1 MKHTFL
7 ICCILLYYL
16 PLKAQLKVDAGNDVI
31 VCSGDN
37 NGEYKIGGSPTAS
50 SDVEPYTYTWS
61 GKHFDLKYPTGEPMW
76 IYASDIMDDT
86 TKGNPVI
93 KDWRNVPDE
102 WTTYYLKVEDAV
114 GNVQVDSVK
123 IIESVFFIHAIY
135 KLPETIYRGDSVRLF
150 GDIYFV
156 NNFVPLEYTLSPS
169 HGLTDSTNING
180 WAKPDTSITYYLQA
194 VNSVGCSSPKIKYWR
209 IDVIDTTSAIG
220 RELIESEVQCYLQN
234 GSILIKWSD
243 GNVELFSVTVTDLNG
258 QLIHAGNYNEQKLIL
273 SDLRL
278 KENKVYLVSVVVKG
292 QIFTYK
298 LFNG

>member
-1 MKHTFL
+1 
-7 ICCILLYYL
+7 
-16 PLKAQLKVDAGNDVI
+16 VI
-31 VCSGDN
+31 TTEN
-37 NGEYKIGGSPTAS
+37 INGGSPTAS
-50 SDVEPYTYTWS
+50 SGVEPYTYTWS

-220 RELIESEVQCYLQN
+220 RELIESEVQ
-234 GSILIKWSD
+234 
-243 GNVELFSVTVTDLNG
+243 
-258 QLIHAGNYNEQKLIL
+258 
-273 SDLRL
+273 R
-278 KENKVYLVSVVVKG
+278 
-292 QIFTYK
+292 
-298 LFNG
+298 

>member
-1 MKHTFL
+1 
-7 ICCILLYYL
+7 
-16 PLKAQLKVDAGNDVI
+16 VI
-31 VCSGDN
+31 TTEN
-37 NGEYKIGGSPTAS
+37 INGGSPTAS
-50 SDVEPYTYTWS
+50 SGVEPYTYTWS

-209 IDVIDTTSAIG
+209 IDVNDTTSAIG